1 MSQTKARSHVDLLNG
16 SPGKN
21 LLLFALP
28 MILGNLFQQFYNMAD
43 SMIVGNFVGEESLAA
58 VGASYALTNVFIM
71 IAIGGG
77 NRASVITSQ
86 YLGAK
91 NYNRMKTSIST
102 ALISFLVLSLLL
114 GASASPSTGRFC
126 AAFRP
131 RKMCWIRP
139 GCTWESISWVCP
151 FCLCT
156 TCLRPFSTPWGI
168 PGRPCT
174 C

>member
-77 NRASVITSQ
+77 NGASVITSQ
-86 YLGAK
+86 YL
-91 NYNRMKTSIST
+91 
-102 ALISFLVLSLLL
+102 
-114 GASASPSTGRFC
+114 
-126 AAFRP
+126 
-131 RKMCWIRP
+131 
-139 GCTWESISWVCP
+139 
-151 FCLCT
+151 
-156 TCLRPFSTPWGI
+156 
-168 PGRPCT
+168 
-174 C
+174 

>member
-77 NRASVITSQ
+77 NGASVITSQ
-86 YLGAK
+86 Y
-91 NYNRMKTSIST
+91 
-102 ALISFLVLSLLL
+102 
-114 GASASPSTGRFC
+114 
-126 AAFRP
+126 P
-131 RKMCWIRP
+131 R
-139 GCTWESISWVCP
+139 
-151 FCLCT
+151 L
-156 TCLRPFSTPWGI
+156 
-168 PGRPCT
+168 
-174 C
+174 